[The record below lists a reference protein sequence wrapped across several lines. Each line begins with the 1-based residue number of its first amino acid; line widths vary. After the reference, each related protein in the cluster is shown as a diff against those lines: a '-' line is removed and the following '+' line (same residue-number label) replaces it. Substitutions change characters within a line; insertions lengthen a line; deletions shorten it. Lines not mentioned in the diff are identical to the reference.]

1 MEEFGGNYSKHK
13 WVLHQGENIKK
24 KESLKEDEEKYK
36 GEREEGVEDGN
47 QSKVGTQRVQQT

>member
-1 MEEFGGNYSKHK
+1 MHK